1 MDSKEMLK
9 FAAVGFMNRPPPP
22 SILLKKNFNVHFDY
36 PYGRPFPD
44 GRISPINYGNIP
56 GTKNDSDGSAW
67 DIVVPGVKASLAGI
81 RIDRVVGLVTDR
93 AGDHKLIG
101 MPVGMMVSK
110 ELFEKQLEDYLRF
123 RKRDDPSSRVI
134 RI

>member
-1 MDSKEMLK
+1 MLK
-9 FAAVGFMNRPPPP
+9 FATVGFMNRPPPP

-67 DIVVPGVKASLAGI
+67 DIIVPGVKASLAGI